1 MSTLPTPALVA
12 RIRARTGQSQE
23 DLARQ
28 LGVSFATVNAWERG
42 RSAPRVTHRA
52 TLDAL
57 ASDLGIRQGL
67 SVLVID
73 DDPDAAELA
82 KVHLERSSY
91 DVQVSTAS
99 NGSDGLLL
107 LGANKPDL
115 VLLDVR
121 MPGIDGFEVA
131 AAMERV
137 PGLDHVILVFLTG
150 VSEPD
155 LHERARVAGAADVV
169 AKPITPERVRAV
181 LDLVAEADRERAF
194 GTLAARA
201 RDEGDAG

>member
-28 LGVSFATVNAWERG
+28 LDVSFATVNAWERG
-42 RSAPRVTHRA
+42 RSAPRPVHRA

-57 ASDLGIRQGL
+57 ARDLGIRQGL
-67 SVLVID
+67 SILVID

-82 KVHLERSSY
+82 RVHLERSSY
-91 DVQVSTAS
+91 DVVVQTAAS
-99 NGSDGLLL
+99 GADGLLL
-107 LGANKPDL
+107 LGSSKPDL
-115 VLLDVR
+115 VLLDVK

-131 AAMERV
+131 AAMQRV

-150 VSEPD
+150 ASDDD
-155 LHERARVAGAADVV
+155 LQERARRAGAADVV
-169 AKPITPERVRAV
+169 AKPITTERVTD
-181 LDLVAEADRERAF
+181 LLELVAAADRERAF

-201 RDEGDAG
+201 KAEEHAG

>member
-28 LGVSFATVNAWERG
+28 LDVSFATVNAWERG
-42 RSAPRVTHRA
+42 RSAPRPVHRA
-52 TLDAL
+52 ALDDL
-57 ASDLGIRQGL
+57 ARELGIRQGL

-73 DDPDAAELA
+73 DDPDAADLA
-82 KVHLERSSY
+82 RTYLTRSSY
-91 DVQVSTAS
+91 DVEVRTAES
-99 NGSDGLLL
+99 GADGLLM
-107 LGANKPDL
+107 LGSNRPDL
-115 VLLDVR
+115 VLLDVK

-131 AAMERV
+131 SAMQRV

-150 VSEPD
+150 ASDED
-155 LHERARVAGAADVV
+155 LPERARLAGAADVV
-169 AKPITPERVRAV
+169 AKPITPDRVDAL

-201 RDEGDAG
+201 RGGDGGS

>member
-28 LGVSFATVNAWERG
+28 LDVSFATVNAWERG
-42 RSAPRVTHRA
+42 RSAPRPVHRA
-52 TLDAL
+52 ALDAL
-57 ASDLGIRQGL
+57 ATDLGIRQGL

-73 DDPDAAELA
+73 DDPDAADLA
-82 KVHLERSSY
+82 RVYLERSDF
-91 DVQVSTAS
+91 DVAVQTAAS
-99 NGSDGLLL
+99 GADGLLI
-107 LGANKPDL
+107 LGAIKPDL
-115 VLLDVR
+115 VLLDVK

-131 AAMERV
+131 AAMQRV

-150 VSEPD
+150 LSDEH

-169 AKPITPERVRAV
+169 AKPITAERVRD
-181 LDLVAEADRERAF
+181 LLELVAEADRERAF

-201 RDEGDAG
+201 RDEERAG